1 MAIKYLSPLRN
12 NKTVEEQIPTPN
24 LENGN
29 QRIRKGIGAIVS
41 DFFAGFSV
49 KIATTIVVCA
59 AIYIYAS
66 GQTHLVKT
74 LPFLA
79 IIALI
84 AVELFV
90 GTQISAISKALE
102 EHANARTLNSAALKE
117 VSTKAGPEVKSLLAP
132 FLLPFYIIEGEKE
145 TSAEKEKD
153 LQRWRARTAEIKQVK
168 QSFADDESKV
178 ARAFAR
184 DGQTLVGTHT
194 FNALAAEV
202 IEAMYSQNKDS
213 IMAVVFVRR
222 KHNGF
227 SKSASYPKSEE
238 LEESVLKVFKS
249 VGSSLAGV
257 QGNFIDIGPLSLK
270 RYGLEE
276 IAENSKFKRAVVF
289 PVESNGRAAGTAI
302 CFSGQEA
309 SYAPNELKP
318 LEKFSKQMASSLLS
332 IADKESERERHN
344 TDQLTGLQSRSFF
357 NELMTKLDS
366 MVAACPPQAKPALML
381 IAMNLHLPEFLGTT
395 EDTIEKWLPQIARC
409 IRQAI
414 TASKDRN
421 ELHGVVHACRY
432 QRNQIAILVEEVE
445 PAKAELLAKEINEQ
459 IKAKKNWAGEKE
471 SMSVSIAV
479 TPCNTGQDAEEIL
492 SRGLLALDYAQETM
506 NAENCVFSNQV
517 PPSFQPQRNA
527 VIDGELGVLDTY
539 SLLQS
544 IAASAK
550 TGILTV
556 TNSSSNTF
564 VSTWDRGKLVHSK
577 LGNSSG
583 MDAFTEFMIFF
594 NTGHFHFQQMN
605 ELPTIE
611 QSEGKTPPLSTA
623 LMEACL
629 AADHFTIA
637 KAELPDLKIKVV
649 SIASDDD
656 WQSALLD
663 VDISTREMKVM
674 KTLFAKLSN
683 QPQVLEDLMINLNK
697 YPQFLKWR
705 AANLLRQHGL
715 MQIL

>member
-1 MAIKYLSPLRN
+1 MLC
-12 NKTVEEQIPTPN
+12 V
-24 LENGN
+24 
-29 QRIRKGIGAIVS
+29 
-41 DFFAGFSV
+41 
-49 KIATTIVVCA
+49 

-79 IIALI
+79 IICLI

-90 GTQISAISKALE
+90 GARISAISKALE
-102 EHANARTLNSAALKE
+102 EHANARTLDSSALKE
-117 VSTKAGPEVKSLLAP
+117 VSAGAGPEVKSLLSP
-132 FLLPFYIIEGEKE
+132 FFLPLAGMEREKE

-153 LQRWRARTAEIKQVK
+153 LQRWRARTAEIQQVK

-184 DGQTLVGTHT
+184 DGKTLVGTHS
-194 FNALAAEV
+194 FNALASEV
-202 IEAMYSQNKDS
+202 IEAMYFQNKDS
-213 IMAVVFVRR
+213 IMATVFIRR
-222 KHNGF
+222 GHKGF
-227 SKSASYPKSEE
+227 SRSASYPKSED

-249 VGSSLAGV
+249 VGSALAVV

-276 IAENSKFKRAVVF
+276 IAEYKKFKRAVVF
-289 PVESNGRAAGTAI
+289 PVESNGRAAGAAI
-302 CFSGQEA
+302 CFSSQEA
-309 SYAPNELKP
+309 AYDPNELKR
-318 LEKFSKQMASSLLS
+318 LEKFSRQMASSLLS
-332 IADKESERERHN
+332 IGDKESERERHN
-344 TDQLTGLQSRSFF
+344 TDQLTGLQSRSFL

-366 MVAACPPQAKPALML
+366 MVAACEPKAKPAVML
-381 IAMNLHLPEFLGTT
+381 IAMNLHLPEYLGTT

-414 TASKDRN
+414 TASKYQN
-421 ELHGVVHACRY
+421 EIQGAVHACRY
-432 QRNQIAILVEEVE
+432 QRNLVAILLEAAE
-445 PAKAELLAKEINEQ
+445 PAKVELLAKTINEQ
-459 IKAKKNWAGEKE
+459 IRANENWAGDRNV
-471 SMSVSIAV
+471 MSVSIGV
-479 TPCNTGQDAEEIL
+479 TPCNAGEDAETVL

-506 NAENCVFSNQV
+506 GAENCVFSHQV
-517 PPSFQPQRNA
+517 PPSFQPQKNA
-527 VIDGELGVLDTY
+527 VIDGELGVLDSY

-564 VSTWDRGKLVHSK
+564 ISIWDKGKLVHSK
-577 LGNSSG
+577 LENSSG

-611 QSEGKTPPLSTA
+611 QNEGKTPPLSTA

-629 AADHFTIA
+629 AADHFTVA
-637 KAELPDLKIKVV
+637 KAELPDLKIKVTA
-649 SIASDDD
+649 IASDDE

-663 VDISTREMKVM
+663 IDISAREMKVM
-674 KTLFAKLSN
+674 KTLFAQLSS
-683 QPQVLEDLMINLNK
+683 QPQVLEDLMSELK
-697 YPQFLKWR
+697 QYPQFLKWR
-705 AANLLRQHGL
+705 AANLLKQHGL
-715 MQIL
+715 MQIV